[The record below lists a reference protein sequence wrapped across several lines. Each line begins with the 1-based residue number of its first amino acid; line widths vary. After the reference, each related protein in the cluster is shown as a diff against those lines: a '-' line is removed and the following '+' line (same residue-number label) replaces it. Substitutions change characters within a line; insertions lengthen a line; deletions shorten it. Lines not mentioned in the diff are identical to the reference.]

1 MTCRRLLASATA
13 AAAVC
18 LAGPATAAATTCAAP
33 TGGAEFQRVAP
44 EQVGLD
50 GAKLRNATRFMASRR
65 ALSVRVYRRGCLVS
79 RSQLDPYTEGVRNNV
94 WSVTKGV
101 TALLT
106 GRAITQGKLALDDPI
121 GRFLPEADAAHG
133 AITVRQLLT
142 QTSGLR
148 FSWSSDVLARDAVD
162 YTLALPF
169 RHEPGTYFEYA
180 QTTVTLLGAVVQRAV
195 GQDLQTYAHREL
207 FAPLGIP
214 RHHWNWTRD
223 ETGQTQAYAFLFMPP
238 KHLGRIGQLLLSEG
252 RWGAQQL
259 IDPTYMR
266 ELAAPT
272 PTNGGYGFLT
282 WTNAGG
288 WLITAT
294 APDRRRIDAPFI
306 PTAPPDAHAFVGFLG
321 QLVLVIPS
329 LDMVIVRTG
338 LPPSSGQTSD
348 IDYEGIRRVLQA
360 VTDVE
365 VPDPGPYV
373 PVRGSGSFS
382 LASWLDLETLQL
394 AVRR

>member
-1 MTCRRLLASATA
+1 MCRRLFASV
-13 AAAVC
+13 AV
-18 LAGPATAAATTCAAP
+18 AIAVVVPTSAEAATTCAPP
-33 TGGAEFQRVAP
+33 TGPQEFQRAAP
-44 EQVGLD
+44 EALGLD
-50 GAKLRNATRFMASRR
+50 AAKLRSATRFMASRS
-65 ALSVRVYRRGCLVS
+65 ALSVRVYRHGCLAS
-79 RSQLDPYTEGVRNNV
+79 RSHLDPYTEHVRNNV

-106 GRAITQGKLALDDPI
+106 GRAITQGKLGLDDPI
-121 GRFLPEADAAHG
+121 ARYLPEADAAHG

-148 FSWSSDVLARDAVD
+148 FSWSSDVLARDAVG

-169 RHEPGTYFEYA
+169 KHRPGTYFEYA

-195 GQDLQTYAHREL
+195 GEDLQAYAHREL

-214 RHHWNWTRD
+214 RHHWTWTRD
-223 ETGQTQAYAFLFMPP
+223 ATGQTQAYAFLFMPP
-238 KHLGRIGQLLLSEG
+238 KHLGRVGQLLLSEG
-252 RWGAQQL
+252 RWGPQQL
-259 IDPTYMR
+259 INRAYMR

-306 PTAPPDAHAFVGFLG
+306 PTAPPDAYAFVGFLG

-348 IDYEGIRRVLQA
+348 IDYEGIRRILQA
-360 VTDVE
+360 VTDVD
-365 VPDPGPYV
+365 VPDPGPYT
-373 PVRGSGSFS
+373 PMRGSGSFS